1 MRLDTKLFIFVTFGF
16 VIFYYNQSFISENN
30 FSDKLILFM
39 IPLIW
44 PGLAHGSLDV
54 LIAKKLN
61 IIVTKSQLYF
71 FILGYLLISLFIVLL
86 WIIVPNLSLSMFLIV
101 SAIHFGISDTIHK
114 GNLFYIEI
122 FFRGLAPI
130 LTPIYF
136 YNEEVKFIFSK
147 LNADETFINNL
158 INYND
163 FFFIILMS
171 LLILF
176 LFFQIINIKKNNLD
190 TFIEVQLIIFTFYF
204 FEPFIAFCLY
214 FCFFHS
220 LRHLL
225 IEKET
230 LNISFKKL
238 IISTIPITLIST
250 IGIFLIYVL
259 ILQDNLNYLSLIFI
273 SLSALTVP
281 HMLLINKYRIPKN

>member
-16 VIFYYNQSFISENN
+16 VIFYYNQSFFSENN

-86 WIIVPNLSLSMFLIV
+86 WIIVPNLSLAMFLIV

-130 LTPIYF
+130 STPIYF
-136 YNEEVKFIFSK
+136 YNEEVNFIFSK

-238 IISTIPITLIST
+238 IVSTIPITLIST

-259 ILQDNLNYLSLIFI
+259 ILQDNLSYLSLIFI

>member
-1 MRLDTKLFIFVTFGF
+1 MRLDTKLFFF
-16 VIFYYNQSFISENN
+16 VIFGFLIFYHNQSYFFEN
-30 FSDKLILFM
+30 FSDKLILF
-39 IPLIW
+39 IVPLIW

-54 LIAKKLN
+54 LIAKKLK
-61 IIVTKSQLYF
+61 IISTKNQLYF
-71 FILGYLLISLFIVLL
+71 FIIGYLLISLFIILL
-86 WIIVPNLSLSMFLIV
+86 WIIAPNLSLAMFLII
-101 SAIHFGISDTIHK
+101 SAIHFGISDTIQK
-114 GNLFYIEI
+114 RNFFYTQI
-122 FFRGLAPI
+122 FFRGFVPI
-130 LTPIYF
+130 STPIYF

-147 LNADETFINNL
+147 LNADEIFINNL
-158 INYND
+158 IIYND
-163 FFFIILMS
+163 FFFIILISS
-171 LLILF
+171 LIIFLF
-176 LFFQIINIKKNNLD
+176 LLIINIKKNNFD

-204 FEPFIAFCLY
+204 FEPFTAFCLY

-230 LNISFKKL
+230 LNISFMKL
-238 IISTIPITLIST
+238 IVSTIPITLIST
-250 IGIFLIYVL
+250 IGIALLYFL

>member
-1 MRLDTKLFIFVTFGF
+1 MRLDTKFFIFVTFSF
-16 VIFYYNQSFISENN
+16 VILYYNQSFFSEYN
-30 FSDKLILFM
+30 FSDKLILFI

-44 PGLAHGSLDV
+44 PGLAHGSLDL

-61 IIVTKSQLYF
+61 IITTKSQLYF

-86 WIIVPNLSLSMFLIV
+86 WIIAPNLSLLIFLIV

-130 LTPIYF
+130 ATPIYF

-147 LNADETFINNL
+147 LNADQIFINKL

-176 LFFQIINIKKNNLD
+176 LSFQIINKKKNNFN

-238 IISTIPITLIST
+238 IVSTIPITLIST

-259 ILQDNLNYLSLIFI
+259 ILQDNLSYLSLIFI

>member
-1 MRLDTKLFIFVTFGF
+1 
-16 VIFYYNQSFISENN
+16 
-30 FSDKLILFM
+30 
-39 IPLIW
+39 
-44 PGLAHGSLDV
+44 
-54 LIAKKLN
+54 
-61 IIVTKSQLYF
+61 
-71 FILGYLLISLFIVLL
+71 
-86 WIIVPNLSLSMFLIV
+86 
-101 SAIHFGISDTIHK
+101 
-114 GNLFYIEI
+114 
-122 FFRGLAPI
+122 
-130 LTPIYF
+130 
-136 YNEEVKFIFSK
+136 
-147 LNADETFINNL
+147 
-158 INYND
+158 
-163 FFFIILMS
+163 MS
-171 LLILF
+171 LLVLF

-190 TFIEVQLIIFTFYF
+190 TFIEVLLIIFTFYF

-238 IISTIPITLIST
+238 IVSTIPITLIST

-259 ILQDNLNYLSLIFI
+259 ILQDNLSYLSLIFI

>member
-1 MRLDTKLFIFVTFGF
+1 MRLDTKIFIFVTIGF
-16 VIFYYNQSFISENN
+16 VILYYNQGFFFENN
-30 FSDKLILFM
+30 FSNKLFLFI

-61 IIVTKSQLYF
+61 IIITKNQLYF
-71 FILGYLLISLFIVLL
+71 FILSYLLISLFVVLL
-86 WIIVPNLSLSMFLIV
+86 WIIEPNLSLLIFLIV
-101 SAIHFGISDTIHK
+101 SAIHFGISDTIQK
-114 GNLFYIEI
+114 RNLFYIETS
-122 FFRGLAPI
+122 FRGFVPI
-130 LTPIYF
+130 STPIYF

-147 LNADETFINNL
+147 LNADQTFINKL
-158 INYND
+158 IYYND
-163 FFFIILMS
+163 FFFIILI
-171 LLILF
+171 LLLFFF
-176 LFFQIINIKKNNLD
+176 LFFQISNIKKNNLD
-190 TFIEVQLIIFTFYF
+190 TLIEVQLIIFTFYF
-204 FEPFIAFCLY
+204 FEPFTAFCLY

-230 LNISFKKL
+230 LNISYKKL

-250 IGIFLIYVL
+250 IGIFLLYL
-259 ILQDNLNYLSLIFI
+259 FILKDNLSYLSLIFI